1 MSVASNRQFRS
12 HVIQWFLLVAGLV
25 LTITGY
31 SLYRSAEVHLI
42 DKFKL
47 KHLLLATNT
56 AAFIDGD
63 SHRLFLKKSAGS
75 NKTYKHY
82 QKAID
87 RTLASGNA
95 SKNIYTLLVNIKN
108 EKLFYGIVSQSPN
121 ALDKGQKVGGSQFI
135 GSDNFKNLVL
145 EFYEKGSKNDS
156 FLISDLANNKKLLS
170 LALIQDSHN
179 KPAGV
184 VVVEVSNK
192 EIVSLKEKLLES
204 MLVTISLLF
213 ITLLI
218 ASIFF
223 ARKITGPF
231 EQLTDAIE
239 RLIKNDFNFNLSL
252 SGFGGFTY
260 LAKQFNLMLLKLQ
273 VSRNE
278 LVGTNKAYSR
288 FVPHNVLKLIS
299 PNGIKNISLG
309 DCIEKEM
316 TILFCDI
323 RGFTRLSESMSP
335 NDSFKFINQ
344 YLKLMVPVINQ
355 HGGTI
360 DKYMGD
366 GIMALFPNSAD
377 DALNAA
383 VGMLQSLDKYNK
395 KLIEKNLPA
404 VEIGLGLHTG
414 EMMLGTVGTNS
425 RMDVTVVSDTVNAA
439 ARIEAL
445 TKTFNC
451 PILVSE
457 ETRLR
462 LKDFDKQNLRFIA
475 TCFVQGKS
483 RPMTIYEVFSQD
495 TISLRKEKLAN
506 QNLMIDA
513 WDSYKNGNSEK
524 AISLY
529 QKAMERCPEDKAQ
542 LALLEVVQKGRL

>member
-1 MSVASNRQFRS
+1 VSVASNRQFRS

>member
-1 MSVASNRQFRS
+1 VKINSNRQFRS
-12 HVIQWFLLVAGLV
+12 HVIQWFLLVAGLI

-31 SLYRSAEVHLI
+31 TLYRSVESHLI
-42 DKFKL
+42 NEFMNQHKM
-47 KHLLLATNT
+47 LAKNT

-63 SHRLFLKKSAGS
+63 IHS
-75 NKTYKHY
+75 NLSKGQNKWYERYKRS
-82 QKAID
+82 ID
-87 RTLASGNA
+87 TLVSTN
-95 SKNIYTLLVNIKN
+95 SYVSNIYTLDVDAKT
-108 EKLFYGIVSQSPN
+108 EHLFYGLVPN
-121 ALDKGQKVGGSQFI
+121 LIDSTNDLDIRNGDRFI
-135 GSDNFKNLVL
+135 GSETIKNFALELYENESDSVSFFILGLDNKRKHISIASIYN
-145 EFYEKGSKNDS
+145 EKDQTS
-156 FLISDLANNKKLLS
+156 ALL
-170 LALIQDSHN
+170 
-179 KPAGV
+179 
-184 VVVEVSNK
+184 VVEVPNQ
-192 EIVSLKEKLLES
+192 EIVALKENLLES
-204 MLVTISLLF
+204 MLITISILF
-213 ITLLI
+213 ISLLI

-260 LAKQFNLMLLKLQ
+260 LAKQFNLMILKLK

-278 LVGTNKAYSR
+278 LVSLNKAYSR
-288 FVPHNVLKLIS
+288 FVPHKVLKLIS
-299 PNGIKNISLG
+299 PTGIKNTSLG
-309 DCIEKEM
+309 DCVEKEM

-335 NDSFKFINQ
+335 ENNFRFINQ
-344 YLKLMVPVINQ
+344 YLNLMVPVIDK

-383 VGMLQSLDKYNK
+383 VGMLTSLNQFNK
-395 KLIEKNLPA
+395 KQRERNLPA

-414 EMMLGTVGTNS
+414 EMMLGTVGTGS

-439 ARIEAL
+439 ARIESL
-445 TKTFNC
+445 TKTFSC
-451 PILVSE
+451 PILISE
-457 ETRLR
+457 QTRIR
-462 LKDFDKQNLRFIA
+462 LKEFDKQNLRFIA

-483 RPMTIYEVFSQD
+483 KPMTIYEVFEQD
-495 TISLRKEKLAN
+495 TISLRKDKLNN
-506 QNLMIDA
+506 QDFMIDA
-513 WDSYKNGNSEK
+513 WDNYKNGDTEK

-529 QKAMERCPEDKAQ
+529 HKAMETCPEDMAQ
-542 LALLEVVQKGRL
+542 LALIEVVQKGRL